1 MVNRHWCILCVL
13 YLIIRQGKNSMQ
25 TSNTQDLI
33 GQISALS
40 TMCLAFLQHAFRL
53 LWHFYLIK
61 YVDVFSIHLISKK
74 NFFLEFLFCLAL
86 TFFNFPKFVKEFTN
100 SLHTL
105 LCSGKNYFQKFIWF
119 SLQFSVRVISLPEGT
134 WNLKSIL
141 IKVSS
146 SYMLEGR
153 SWQKLNNE
161 LSYNVLINLRM
172 DSAS

>member
-13 YLIIRQGKNSMQ
+13 YLIIRLGKNSMQ

-61 YVDVFSIHLISKK
+61 YVDVFSIHLISK
-74 NFFLEFLFCLAL
+74 NFFFFLEILYCLAI
-86 TFFNFPKFVKEFTN
+86 TFFNFPKFVKEFKN

-105 LCSGKNYFQKFIWF
+105 LCSGKKKIF
-119 SLQFSVRVISLPEGT
+119 SEIHLIQFTVLCESYL
-134 WNLKSIL
+134 
-141 IKVSS
+141 SS
-146 SYMLEGR
+146 WRDM
-153 SWQKLNNE
+153 KP
-161 LSYNVLINLRM
+161 
-172 DSAS
+172 

>member
-13 YLIIRQGKNSMQ
+13 YLIIRLGKNSMQ

-53 LWHFYLIK
+53 LWHFCLIN

-74 NFFLEFLFCLAL
+74 NFFFRISFFLAI
-86 TFFNFPKFVKEFTN
+86 TFFNFPKFVKEFKN

-105 LCSGKNYFQKFIWF
+105 LCLGKKYFQKFIWF
-119 SLQFSVRVISLPEGT
+119 SFTFFSLWELSLF
-134 WNLKSIL
+134 
-141 IKVSS
+141 
-146 SYMLEGR
+146 LEGHDTLNQFIEATCWRREVDR
-153 SWQKLNNE
+153 SWTMN
-161 LSYNVLINLRM
+161 YHTM
-172 DSAS
+172 C